1 MDPRSPS
8 FNGGGGRPHRR
19 PTRDDGSPR
28 PLQAG
33 DGAAGTWFP
42 PATLALEQLRI
53 TGNRNEYTEGP
64 AAQHGQKGDS
74 VTTPV
79 SHGKRLSNDQT
90 HPGSTETS
98 AARQII
104 NNQPKPEALTWSG
117 KNANEDP
124 RGGVHKHSECAR
136 CGLCR
141 CSECRRPRALPS
153 CWMCGGRCV
162 CSAQHAAESCT
173 CVCCLKGLFYH
184 CSSDDEDTCADKPFS
199 CSQSRCCVRW
209 AAVALMAAALPC
221 LLCHLPARGCVA
233 VCQGCYDR
241 ATRPGCRCE
250 NALPCETAR
259 KPT

>member
-8 FNGGGGRPHRR
+8 FNGGGGLHPRR
-19 PTRDDGSPR
+19 PSQDDGSLR
-28 PLQAG
+28 PLQAR
-33 DGAAGTWFP
+33 DGVPDTWFS
-42 PATLALEQLRI
+42 PATLTLEQLRI
-53 TGNRNEYTEGP
+53 TGNHNEYTEGP
-64 AAQHGQKGDS
+64 ASAQHRRKGDS

-79 SHGKRLSNDQT
+79 SQRERLSNDQMHLGAT
-90 HPGSTETS
+90 RTS
-98 AARQII
+98 VARQII
-104 NNQPKPEALTWSG
+104 SNQPKPAALTSSK
-117 KNANEDP
+117 KNVNEDP
-124 RGGVHKHSECAR
+124 RGGVHSECAR

-141 CSECRRPRALPS
+141 CPECRRPRALPS

-162 CSAQHAAESCT
+162 CSAQHAAEYCT

-199 CSQSRCCVRW
+199 CAQSHCCVRW
-209 AAVALMAAALPC
+209 TAVSLMTAALPC

-241 ATRPGCRCE
+241 ATRPGCRCK
-250 NALPCETAR
+250 NALPCETAC